1 MAILFKKKQNLDLET
16 KMYLAQL
23 LQNILTDS
31 EYFLDLKEDVRKKL
45 KKIRKGKI
53 KTIPFEKIKS
63 KYLNG

>member
-1 MAILFKKKQNLDLET
+1 MAILFKKKQNLDLEM

-23 LQNILTDS
+23 LQNILTDP
-31 EYFLDLKEDVRKKL
+31 EYFLDLKENVRKKL

>member
-1 MAILFKKKQNLDLET
+1 MAILFKKKQNLDLEM

-23 LQNILTDS
+23 LQNILTDP